1 MITVLESIKLSTEYL
16 TGKGIESARTN
27 AELLLA
33 DIINCKRLDLYLL
46 FDRPLTENE
55 LQQYRNFIKRRGNFE
70 PLQYIIGKVEFYGLE
85 FIVNPSVLIPRPE
98 TELLVE
104 NILNQIS
111 KEKEQLILD
120 IGCGSGNIS
129 IAIAA
134 NLSNVNLIAT
144 DIIEN
149 SLIVAKENAEK
160 HGVSKKIK
168 FIFHD
173 ILKDDF
179 NNFPMFDF
187 IVSNPPYVSKENYLT
202 LQKEIIEFEPRIAVT
217 DDNDGYKYFRII
229 AEKASTKLK
238 INGKLFFEIAQ
249 GQSEQ
254 VKQIMNENRFS
265 NINMIK
271 DYQNIDRIIYGE
283 MK

>member
-1 MITVLESIKLSTEYL
+1 
-16 TGKGIESARTN
+16 
-27 AELLLA
+27 
-33 DIINCKRLDLYLL
+33 
-46 FDRPLTENE
+46 
-55 LQQYRNFIKRRGNFE
+55 
-70 PLQYIIGKVEFYGLE
+70 LQYIIGKIEFFGLE
-85 FIVNPSVLIPRPE
+85 LKVNPSVLIPRPE

-111 KEKEQLILD
+111 KENEQLILD

-129 IAIAA
+129 IAIAT
-134 NLSNVNLIAT
+134 NLNKVNLIAT
-144 DIIEN
+144 DINEN
-149 SLIVAKENAEK
+149 SLLVAKENAEK
-160 HGVSKKIK
+160 HSVTNKIK
-168 FIFHD
+168 FICHD

-217 DDNDGYKYFRII
+217 DDDDGYRFFKII
-229 AEKASTKLK
+229 TERASTKLK
-238 INGKLFFEIAQ
+238 LYGRLFFEIAQ

-254 VKQIMNENRFS
+254 VKEIMKEKRFS
-265 NINMIK
+265 NITVIK

-283 MK
+283 MI

>member
-16 TGKGIESARTN
+16 KGKGIESARTN

-46 FDRPLTENE
+46 FDRPLTEIE
-55 LQQYRNFIKRRGNFE
+55 LQQYRNFIKRRGSYE
-70 PLQYIIGKVEFYGLE
+70 PLQYIIGKVEFFGLE
-85 FIVNPSVLIPRPE
+85 LKVNPSVLIPRPE

-104 NILNQIS
+104 NLLNQIS
-111 KEKEQLILD
+111 KENEQLILD

-134 NLSNVNLIAT
+134 NINNVNLIAT
-144 DIIEN
+144 DINEN
-149 SLIVAKENAEK
+149 SLLVAKENAEK
-160 HGVSKKIK
+160 HNVAKKIK
-168 FIFHD
+168 FISHD

-217 DDNDGYKYFRII
+217 DDDDGYRFFRII
-229 AEKASTKLK
+229 SERASTKLK
-238 INGKLFFEIAQ
+238 LNGKLFFEIAQ

-254 VKQIMNENRFS
+254 VKQIMKEKKFS
-265 NINMIK
+265 NITVIK

-283 MK
+283 MI